1 MDEVQE
7 KEEGTKILKR
17 FVGKTK
23 ATRLA
28 KDKNDSIL
36 GYVSSVSFCSLNSF
50 SSMQTEWPLLH
61 GHLSPSPALCLHSS
75 PAHLLIIPPSLPP
88 SLLSFQPLLAAQAPV
103 KVHRRLGLGR
113 AASV

>member
-36 GYVSSVSFCSLNSF
+36 GYVSSVSFSFLPFLLLLFLNPFACLADIFFCS
-50 SSMQTEWPLLH
+50 
-61 GHLSPSPALCLHSS
+61 
-75 PAHLLIIPPSLPP
+75 
-88 SLLSFQPLLAAQAPV
+88 
-103 KVHRRLGLGR
+103 
-113 AASV
+113 